1 MNMKLSNKK
10 SIQQIVLTL
19 AALGL
24 KHVVIA
30 PGSRN
35 GPLTISFN
43 QHPDFECTSIRDERS
58 AGFFALGKAI
68 ELKEPVAILCSSG
81 SAVLNFAPAIVEAY
95 YLRVPLIV
103 ITADRPA
110 EWIGQMDGQTM
121 VQTNVYANYIRKSYT
136 LNGDAD
142 HENDLWHNNH
152 CVNEGFAIATK
163 IDPGPVHFNVPLQE
177 PLFFTEEPAAFSPTL
192 ISFPI
197 AEGKTDLI
205 NIREYQD
212 AFANSKKVMVLVGQH
227 SVDEELNDLVVKL
240 AEYNNTIV
248 LTEST
253 SNIHSPEFIS
263 SIDRCIM
270 PMKAEE
276 IPEFMPD
283 LLITFGGA
291 IVSKKIKELLRKNK
305 PAAHWNIHPHDS
317 LVNTYQAL
325 TKAIPLEPVPFL
337 TQLLMDLP
345 PAHEGDY
352 KEKWLSRSSA
362 IQQKHNEFFKNI
374 EYSDLSVFKEIYSK
388 IPGDLSVHFANS
400 SPIRYSQLFNNSGNK
415 NIHSNRGTSGIDGCT
430 STAMGAASTNPEQQY
445 LLITGDVAFFYDNNA
460 FWNDCIPKNLK
471 IILIN
476 NGGGGIFRIIKG
488 PRHTEE
494 LEEFFETKH
503 ATSAKKLVEFY
514 EWNYLSAD
522 NEESL
527 LIALDEFFS
536 VKEGGTVLEI
546 FTPNEVNSHILSR
559 YFKYLAL

>member
-1 MNMKLSNKK
+1 MKLSNKQ

-43 QHPDFECTSIRDERS
+43 QHPNFECTSIRDERS

-81 SAVLNFAPAIVEAY
+81 SAALNFAPAIVEAF

-121 VQTNVYANYIRKSYT
+121 NQTNVYANYIRKSYT
-136 LNGDAD
+136 LNGDAI
-142 HENDLWHNNH
+142 EQNDLWHNAH
-152 CVNEGFAIATK
+152 SVNEGYAIATK
-163 IDPGPVHFNVPLQE
+163 LDPGPVHFNVPMKE
-177 PLFFTEEPAAFSPTL
+177 PLYFTEEV
-192 ISFPI
+192 ISLDPPIINFPI
-197 AEGKTDLI
+197 ADLSLDITII
-205 NIREYQD
+205 NEYQS
-212 AFANSKKVMVLVGQH
+212 AFSKARKVMVLVGQH
-227 SVDEELNDLVVKL
+227 DRNEALNQLVTRL
-240 AEYNNTIV
+240 AENGNTIV

-253 SNIHSPEFIS
+253 SNLHSKEFIS
-263 SIDRCIM
+263 SIDRCMM
-270 PMKAEE
+270 PMNAED
-276 IPEFMPD
+276 IPNFMPD
-283 LLITFGGA
+283 LLLTFGGA

-305 PAAHWNIHPHDS
+305 PTAHWNIHPQDS

-325 TKAIPLEPVPFL
+325 TTALPMNPIPFL
-337 TQLLMDLP
+337 TQFLTNLP
-345 PAHEGDY
+345 PVVEAGY
-352 KEKWLSRSSA
+352 KEKWLKRSSE
-362 IQQKHNEFFKNI
+362 IQQKHDEFFKDI
-374 EYSDLSVFKEIYSK
+374 EYSDLSVFGKIYK
-388 IPGDLSVHFANS
+388 NIPAEVSVHFANS
-400 SPIRYSQLFNNSGNK
+400 SPIRYSQLFDNSGIK
-415 NIHSNRGTSGIDGCT
+415 SIHSNRGTSGIDGCT
-430 STAMGAASTNPEQQY
+430 STAMGAASTHPEQQY

-460 FWNDCIPKNLK
+460 FWNDRIPKNLK

-476 NGGGGIFRIIKG
+476 NAGGGIFRIIKG

-503 ATSAKKLVEFY
+503 STSAKKLVEFY
-514 EWNYLSAD
+514 EWNYLSAND
-522 NEESL
+522 EESL
-527 LIALDEFFS
+527 QTGLESFFKS
-536 VKEGGTVLEI
+536 SEGRIVFEI

-559 YFKYLAL
+559 YFKHLAQ

>member
-1 MNMKLSNKK
+1 MKLSNKQ

-24 KHVVIA
+24 KQVVIA

-68 ELKEPVAILCSSG
+68 ELKEPVAILSSSG
-81 SAVLNFAPAIVEAY
+81 SAVLNFAPAIVEAF

-121 VQTNVYANYIRKSYT
+121 KQTNVYANYIRKSYT
-136 LNGDAD
+136 LNGDATA
-142 HENDLWHNNH
+142 ENDLWHNAH
-152 CVNEGFAIATK
+152 SVNEGFAIATK
-163 IDPGPVHFNVPLQE
+163 LDPGPVHFNVPMKE
-177 PLFFTEEPAAFSPTL
+177 PLYFTEEVISLDPPVINFPTADLRTEIKNINEYQSAFSNT
-192 ISFPI
+192 
-197 AEGKTDLI
+197 
-205 NIREYQD
+205 R
-212 AFANSKKVMVLVGQH
+212 KVMVLVGQNTP
-227 SVDEELNDLVVKL
+227 DDELNQLVRKL
-240 AEYNNTIV
+240 AENSNTIV

-253 SNIHSPEFIS
+253 SNLDSPEFIS

-270 PMKAEE
+270 PMNADE
-276 IPEFMPD
+276 IPDFMPD
-283 LLITFGGA
+283 LLITFCGA

-325 TKAIPLEPVPFL
+325 TMALPMEPIPFL
-337 TQLLMDLP
+337 TQFLTDLP
-345 PAHEGDY
+345 PVTEAGY
-352 KEKWLSRSSA
+352 KEKWTNRSSD
-362 IQQKHNEFFKNI
+362 IQQKHDNFFKDI
-374 EYSDLSVFKEIYSK
+374 EYSDLSVFGKIYKS
-388 IPGDLSVHFANS
+388 IPEEVSVHFSNS
-400 SPIRYSQLFNNSGNK
+400 SPIRYSQLFDNSGIQS
-415 NIHSNRGTSGIDGCT
+415 IHSNRGTSGIDGCT

-460 FWNDCIPKNLK
+460 FWNDRIPNNLK

-476 NGGGGIFRIIKG
+476 NAGGGIFRIIKG

-503 ATSAKKLVEFY
+503 STSAEKMVEFY
-514 EWNYLSAD
+514 EWNYLSAND
-522 NEESL
+522 EESL
-527 LIALDEFFS
+527 LTGLERFFKS
-536 VKEGGTVLEI
+536 AEGRTVLEI